1 VRTSARAA
9 VHACFCVPGRL
20 SRSIE
25 RAARA
30 SAREAEP
37 ARGGSSSACGL
48 SGGRVGE
55 ARPASQPDRSI
66 RPRLREWSSAVV
78 SGPPPIMDGDGRPG
92 SAVVH
97 LVDRVG
103 GFARRRHMRGRCGW
117 LPTIQLLGALLL
129 GPRKAYGG
137 GCAQCRLVVVVCC
150 RRIFL
155 WERSEDPHSG
165 SPSLAR
171 KNQEAQVRLGWL
183 VGERPGHKVTTC
195 KETSLTMKNQYASRS
210 RWRSAWTRTMLNRSD
225 NCSSVPANKRTPCP
239 ALASLLVCWLPATGT
254 AVDLETNRQQRV
266 CQRDRLCF
274 TPDKQGVDPLSR
286 RVTLRMTTPFSD
298 SVSLCVLDASMA
310 IDRCLGQV

>member
-66 RPRLREWSSAVV
+66 RPRLREWSLSCGQWTTTNNGRRREAGQCCRPSGRSRGRLCTASAHARALRLAPHDPV
-78 SGPPPIMDGDGRPG
+78 IG
-92 SAVVH
+92 SAF
-97 LVDRVG
+97 VG
-103 GFARRRHMRGRCGW
+103 APESVRRRMCSVSPRCRGV
-117 LPTIQLLGALLL
+117 LPAD
-129 GPRKAYGG
+129 
-137 GCAQCRLVVVVCC
+137 
-150 RRIFL
+150 FL

-183 VGERPGHKVTTC
+183 VGERPGPKVTTC

-239 ALASLLVCWLPATGT
+239 ALASLQVCWLPATGT